1 MVICTDKKY
10 VFVKVYKTGGTSI
23 YHELRKHSKSQNNL
37 GHMYHHGIIPTGV
50 LQDYNTAV
58 KWFRLS
64 AEQGDVSA
72 QYNLGQMY
80 RNGQGVPQDDK
91 TAVKWYRLAADQGD
105 AYAQYN
111 LGFMYEKGKGVPQD
125 YKTAVKWFR
134 LAAEQGYAFAQFNL
148 GVMYEKGRGVSQDYK
163 TAVKWYRLAAERGHD
178 SGDQRH
184 DDSGVKRKH
193 DHVKSSWIKE
203 NIFLELGLD
212 WDKYFKFGFV
222 RNPWDRE
229 LSNYFFNS
237 GKLKPPE
244 DISFKE
250 WLNIRL
256 QKNGFIRSHNSP
268 QCDYLTDVNY
278 VARFEN
284 YDEEVKYLFN
294 RIGVPMPQPLMHIN
308 KTDHKPYY
316 EYYDDIDIMKVHQW
330 YEKDIEMYNYEFGE

>member
-1 MVICTDKKY
+1 
-10 VFVKVYKTGGTSI
+10 
-23 YHELRKHSKSQNNL
+23 
-37 GHMYHHGIIPTGV
+37 MYGNGTGV
-50 LQDYNTAV
+50 LQDY
-58 KWFRLS
+58 
-64 AEQGDVSA
+64 
-72 QYNLGQMY
+72 
-80 RNGQGVPQDDK
+80 K
-91 TAVKWYRLAADQGD
+91 TAV
-105 AYAQYN
+105 N
-111 LGFMYEKGKGVPQD
+111 
-125 YKTAVKWFR
+125 
-134 LAAEQGYAFAQFNL
+134 AAEQG
-148 GVMYEKGRGVSQDYK
+148 
-163 TAVKWYRLAAERGHD
+163 H
-178 SGDQRH
+178 
-184 DDSGVKRKH
+184 DSGVKRKH

-256 QKNGFIRSHNSP
+256 QKNGFIRSHNSS

-294 RIGVPMPQPLMHIN
+294 RIGVPMLQPLIHTF
-308 KTDHKPYY
+308 KTEHKPYW
-316 EYYDDIDIMKVHQW
+316 EYYDDADIMKVHQW

>member
-23 YHELRKHSKSQNNL
+23 YRELKKHSKSQYGLGSMYANGKGVLQDSKTAEKWYKLAAEQGYADAQNNL
-37 GHMYHHGIIPTGV
+37 GHMYRNGTGV
-50 LQDYNTAV
+50 LQDYKTAL
-58 KWFRLS
+58 KWYRLA
-64 AEQGDVSA
+64 AEQGHASA
-72 QYNLGQMY
+72 QYNLG
-80 RNGQGVPQDDK
+80 
-91 TAVKWYRLAADQGD
+91 L
-105 AYAQYN
+105 
-111 LGFMYEKGKGVPQD
+111 MYENGD
-125 YKTAVKWFR
+125 
-134 LAAEQGYAFAQFNL
+134 
-148 GVMYEKGRGVSQDYK
+148 GVSQDYK
-163 TAVKWYRLAAERGHD
+163 TAVNAAEQGH
-178 SGDQRH
+178 
-184 DDSGVKRKH
+184 DSGVKRKH

-203 NIFLELGLD
+203 NAFPELGLD